1 MSWLTTS
8 DLPPTGDEAGAM
20 THTSHDVTAGYEEKS
35 GVANGG
41 GLSYA
46 WGVGL
51 TTSEVSDEWELD
63 GFDHA
68 AAVAWGARPATR
80 DLQTATINLGREI
93 RFGLEASRHIGK
105 KKRPQ
110 NELEERLQSLDRAE
124 ETVRDPQEIWKDPR
138 SQREKYVRII
148 ADKETG
154 RLVLNVV
161 TEHGAH
167 SYSWHANATSLDHY
181 RSGILVYR
189 KP

>member
-1 MSWLTTS
+1 MA
-8 DLPPTGDEAGAM
+8 EAL
-20 THTSHDVTAGYEEKS
+20 ER
-35 GVANGG
+35 
-41 GLSYA
+41 L
-46 WGVGL
+46 
-51 TTSEVSDEWELD
+51 
-63 GFDHA
+63 
-68 AAVAWGARPATR
+68 ARGE
-80 DLQTATINLGREI
+80 TITDPLGREI

-161 TEHGAH
+161 TEQNAL

-181 RSGILVYR
+181 RSGILVYQ

>member
-1 MSWLTTS
+1 MSWLTTA
-8 DLPPTGDEAGAM
+8 DLPPTSDEAGAM

-80 DLQTATINLGREI
+80 DLQTATINLGDGGAI
-93 RFGLEASRHIGK
+93 IVLSYPYVAS
-105 KKRPQ
+105 
-110 NELEERLQSLDRAE
+110 
-124 ETVRDPQEIWKDPR
+124 ETVTSR
-138 SQREKYVRII
+138 SFSRSSDAGSYK
-148 ADKETG
+148 
-154 RLVLNVV
+154 LVL
-161 TEHGAH
+161 
-167 SYSWHANATSLDHY
+167 
-181 RSGILVYR
+181 R
-189 KP
+189 KTTKTTTAVKLTQLTPED